1 MEMRTQKEFR
11 INIDVSD
18 GEIKL
23 ERNHAVAAYAD
34 EVITWSSEGCVFAV
48 QFPPGA
54 PFTVENNGNLSTMI
68 MPKDAIPCLP
78 YKYTIAAFD
87 NKHDKVLI
95 VDPVLVRIPPKG

>member
-1 MEMRTQKEFR
+1 MAIKTKEV
-11 INIDVSD
+11 IPISIDVSE

-23 ERNHAVAAYAD
+23 ERNHAVAAYAH
-34 EVITWSSEGCVFAV
+34 EKITWSCADCFFAV

-54 PFTVENNGNLSTMI
+54 PFRVENTGKISTMI
-68 MPKDAIPCLP
+68 MPEDAIPCLP

-87 NKHDKVLI
+87 RTGNQVLI